1 MADGLAREAEEV
13 QYHIQ
18 CKKGDVGR
26 YVFLPGDPGRCELIA
41 KEFDQYWEV
50 ACNREYKTLTG
61 TLDVVKVSV
70 TSTGIGGPSAAIA
83 VEELSRIGADTFIRV
98 GTAGGMQLDLLPGDL
113 VIVSAAVRDEG
124 TTRQY
129 MPIEYPA
136 VAHLDVTNAL
146 VQAAKNKGVRF
157 HVGISQSKDS
167 FYGQHEPEK
176 MPVSQE
182 LLVRWDAWI
191 KGNVL
196 VSEMEAASIFVLS
209 SIKRLRAGC
218 ICLVVANQ
226 ERARIEGKWEIKEDL
241 TDLIKV
247 AVEAVQVLIR
257 LDGKGRI
264 EVGQIDQ
271 HSLLC

>member
-13 QYHIQ
+13 QYHLQ

-41 KEFDQYWEV
+41 REFDEYWEV
-50 ACNREYKTLTG
+50 AYNREYKTLSG
-61 TLDVVKVSV
+61 TVDGVKVSV

-83 VEELSRIGADTFIRV
+83 MEELSRIGADTFIRV
-98 GTAGGMQLDLLPGDL
+98 GTSGGMQLDLLPGDL

-146 VQAAKNKGVRF
+146 VQAAKSKGVRF
-157 HVGISQSKDS
+157 HLGISQSKDS

-182 LLVRWDAWI
+182 LLARWEAWV

-196 VSEMEAASIFVLS
+196 VSEMEAASVFVLS
-209 SIKRLRAGC
+209 SIKKLRAGC
-218 ICLVVANQ
+218 VCLVVANQ

-247 AVEAVQVLIR
+247 AVEGVRVLIKTDGEGKVQVGQR
-257 LDGKGRI
+257 LP
-264 EVGQIDQ
+264 
-271 HSLLC
+271 